1 MTGEGEKPIQGKR
14 EKTEEGDGKGMTG
27 EERKNRNRRGKL
39 SIIDN
44 TKNCLIRGIN
54 IIKYKNV
61 DNTKKYDFFATII
74 VLFCYIYTCLFYF
87 ALINS

>member
-1 MTGEGEKPIQGKR
+1 
-14 EKTEEGDGKGMTG
+14 MTG

-39 SIIDN
+39 STINDN

-74 VLFCYIYTCLFYF
+74 VLFCYIYYNKKIHHYTF
-87 ALINS
+87 